1 MIART
6 PKALSFAFAT
16 AIALA
21 GTAARAAEPPSKQA
35 VQEASV
41 HFDRGVKLFEDGDY
55 KLSVVEFRRSYQ
67 AVPDYRTLYNI
78 GEVEFQLGNFAEAR
92 RTLQRYLEEGGARVP
107 PSRRADVERD
117 LEALRIRTAYLH
129 VNVNVAGADIEIDGQ
144 RVATAPLHGALLVN
158 GGSHTIVARKTGF
171 VSATNDVALAGA
183 EEKTVALA
191 LTPVPAEP
199 VASASSGP
207 AWIGWGVTG
216 ALVAGTVGMGVSW
229 ESASA
234 DLADTKSRPTT
245 QAELDQKAHSVET
258 RRAITVSLGA
268 AALVAAGI
276 STYLTLAPSR
286 RAEPTRARVDVS
298 PFGVSGRF

>member
-1 MIART
+1 MNARI
-6 PKALSFAFAT
+6 PNAFPLGL
-16 AIALA
+16 ALA
-21 GTAARAAEPPSKQA
+21 LALTSASAYAAEPPSKDA
-35 VQEASV
+35 VREAAV

-92 RTLQRYLEEGGARVP
+92 RTLQQYLDAGGTRVP
-107 PSRRADVERD
+107 AARRADVERD
-117 LEALRIRTAYLH
+117 LDALRIRTAYLH
-129 VNVNVAGADIEIDGQ
+129 VAVNVAGADVEIDGQ
-144 RVATAPLHGALLVN
+144 RVGTAPLHGALLVN
-158 GGSHTIVARKTGF
+158 GGAHTIAARKAGF
-171 VSATNDVALAGA
+171 VSATSDVALAGA
-183 EEKTVALA
+183 EEKTVSLA
-191 LTPVPAEP
+191 LTPVPVEP
-199 VASASSGP
+199 AAGASSGP

-245 QAELDQKAHSVET
+245 QAELDQKAHSVEA
-258 RRAITVSLGA
+258 RRAITLSLGA

-276 STYLTLAPSR
+276 STYLTLSSGR

-298 PFGVSGRF
+298 PFGVFGRF